1 MTTLNLLHFNDVY
14 RVQPFKLH
22 PKSPEII
29 DVTQWAA
36 MLDDV
41 RDQWPL
47 RPDGKRDGLV
57 LFSGDV
63 FSPSVESSVTRGSHM
78 VPVMNAIGPDVSL
91 TGNHDFDFGY
101 PHLSKLIQ
109 DTNFP
114 WLLSNIIDTETSR
127 VPEGLLEFYVFE
139 RSGVRVGVIGLVEKE
154 WIATV
159 STWPSNFQY
168 KDMAEVAVDLSKRLR
183 DPQGEHKCDI
193 IIALTHARV
202 PNDIALAKS
211 VYALSPSAQQ
221 SRSIDNMHGADII
234 FGGHDH
240 LYYVSRGVTSW
251 EGYDLNQ
258 EILGAEQ
265 DHGDI
270 LVIKSGTDFRDLSEV
285 TLELA
290 DTPGGSIR
298 RKVIKAI
305 RGKHHETKPGSKK
318 SERVAK
324 LLQDLLSSVSSA
336 LKAPVCKTAVELDL
350 RSSIIRVQE
359 TAAANWFADVLR
371 HAYDDA
377 LCLQTGGGSDGVFI
391 CAGTLRGD
399 SVYGPGQGPITLGDI
414 LEILPFEDPIVVLEL
429 DGEAIW
435 DALEASLSTW
445 PAQEGR
451 FPVISGFRVSWDSR
465 RPPGQ
470 RVLGVWLLQE
480 PSGGSTSTSPSRT
493 PIHSGSTSPVMSH
506 PSSATSSMSSLL
518 QSTMTAMAQ
527 PAAALVDGDPIPRVK
542 GGRMYSIVTREY
554 MAQGHDGFLPL
565 KGKKYL
571 VDDESGQMMS
581 AIVRK
586 YLLGCR
592 FVNRLS
598 RMQNMNNVSLLDP
611 ETTAVVSRERARQAH
626 AKADRRSRSKSRD
639 RLAAIRSL
647 SPSGKGKSSSTTPR
661 AASPTQR
668 AKSPAGRIGD
678 MWRRVA
684 GLALRWSRGHYR
696 DHLRVTGREHM
707 SAVDCFDGD
716 RMRKG
721 DFGADET
728 KEGKAHE
735 SEELNGVDEDL
746 VTIHPIVDGRLKDE
760 GRK

>member
-1 MTTLNLLHFNDVY
+1 MSILNILHFNDVY
-14 RVQPFKLH
+14 RVQPFKLN
-22 PKSPEII
+22 PKSPETI
-29 DVTQWAA
+29 DVTQWAS

-41 RDQWPL
+41 RDQWPQ

-101 PHLSKLIQ
+101 PHLSKLVK

-114 WLLSNIIDTETSR
+114 WILSNIIDTETSR
-127 VPEGLLEFYVFE
+127 VPEDLLEFYVFE
-139 RSGVRVGVIGLVEKE
+139 RAGVRVGVIGLVEKE

-159 STWPSNFQY
+159 STWPSNFKY
-168 KDMAEVAVDLSKRLR
+168 KDMAEVAIDLSKRLR
-183 DPQGEHKCDI
+183 DPEGEHKCDI

-211 VYALSPSAQQ
+211 IHALSPSAQEKEP
-221 SRSIDNMHGADII
+221 IDNVHGADII

-240 LYYVSRGVTSW
+240 LYYISKGVTSW
-251 EGYDLNQ
+251 EGFDTNQ
-258 EILGAEQ
+258 DVLGGEE

-270 LVIKSGTDFRDLSEV
+270 LVVKSGTDFRDLSEV

-290 DTPGGSIR
+290 DTPAGSVR
-298 RKVIKAI
+298 RKVIRAI
-305 RGKHHETKPGSKK
+305 RGKHHETKPDMKK
-318 SERVAK
+318 NERIAK
-324 LLQDLLSSVSSA
+324 LLESLLSSVSSA
-336 LKAPVCKTAVELDL
+336 LKAPICKTAVELDL
-350 RSSIIRVQE
+350 RSSLIRVQE

-377 LCLQTGGGSDGVFI
+377 LCLKTGGGSDGVFI

-399 SVYGPGQGPITLGDI
+399 SVYGPGVITLGDI

-429 DGEAIW
+429 DGETIW
-435 DALEASLSTW
+435 AALEASLETW

-480 PSGGSTSTSPSRT
+480 PSGGSTSTT
-493 PIHSGSTSPVMSH
+493 PTHSGASSPKV
-506 PSSATSSMSSLL
+506 PGSASSSMSNLL
-518 QSTMTAMAQ
+518 QTTMNNMGQ
-527 PAAALVDGDPIPRVK
+527 PAAGLVDGEPIKRVK
-542 GGRMYSIVTREY
+542 GGRMYKIVTREY

-565 KGKKYL
+565 KGNKYL
-571 VDDESGQMMS
+571 VDDESGQLMS

-586 YLLGCR
+586 YLLGCK
-592 FVNRLS
+592 FVNRLA
-598 RMQNMNNVSLLDP
+598 RIANVQHVSLLDP
-611 ETTAVVSRERARQAH
+611 ETAGVVSREKARQSH
-626 AKADRRSRSKSRD
+626 ALSRRSRSKSKD
-639 RLAAIRSL
+639 RLAAARS
-647 SPSGKGKSSSTTPR
+647 
-661 AASPTQR
+661 
-668 AKSPAGRIGD
+668 KSPASSLGGTPRSMSPGRAIGD
-678 MWRRVA
+678 MWKRVA

-696 DHLRVTGREHM
+696 DNMRVTGREHM
-707 SAVDCFDGD
+707 SDVDCFDGD

-721 DFGADET
+721 RFERDQTKGTKTADD
-728 KEGKAHE
+728 GKGGE
-735 SEELNGVDEDL
+735 NVELDGSEEDL
-746 VTIHPIVDGRLKDE
+746 ANIYPIVDGRLKDE

>member
-1 MTTLNLLHFNDVY
+1 MTTTLNLLHFNDVY
-14 RVQPFKLH
+14 RVQPFKLN
-22 PKSPEII
+22 PKSPETI
-29 DVTQWAA
+29 DVTQWTA
-36 MLDDV
+36 MLDDI

-78 VPVMNAIGPDVSL
+78 VPVMNAIGPDISL

-114 WLLSNIIDTETSR
+114 WILSNIIDTERGR
-127 VPEGLLEFYVFE
+127 VPEHLLEYYVFE
-139 RSGVRVGVIGLVEKE
+139 RSGVRIGVIGLVEKE
-154 WIATV
+154 WIGTV
-159 STWPSNFQY
+159 STWPSHFVY
-168 KDMAEVAVDLSKRLR
+168 KDMAEVALDLSKRLR
-183 DPQGEHKCDI
+183 DPAGEHRCDI

-202 PNDIALAKS
+202 PNDIKLAKS
-211 VYALSPSAQQ
+211 INASSPSAQE
-221 SRSIDNMHGADII
+221 SKPIHNLHGADII

-240 LYYVSRGVTSW
+240 LYYISRGVTSW
-251 EGYDLNQ
+251 ENYDLNQ
-258 EILGAEQ
+258 DILGGEE
-265 DHGDI
+265 DHGDVLI
-270 LVIKSGTDFRDLSEV
+270 VKSGTDFRDLSEI

-290 DTPGGSIR
+290 DTPEGSVR
-298 RKVIKAI
+298 RKVIKTI

-324 LLQDLLSSVSSA
+324 LLENLLSSVSSA
-336 LKAPVCKTAVELDL
+336 LKAPVCKTEVELDL

-399 SVYGPGQGPITLGDI
+399 SIYGPGLVTLGDI

-429 DGEAIW
+429 DGETIW
-435 DALEASLSTW
+435 AALEASLETW

-465 RPPGQ
+465 KPPGQ

-480 PSGGSTSTSPSRT
+480 PVGSSTNPTPS
-493 PIHSGSTSPVMSH
+493 HSGTASPVMQTG
-506 PSSATSSMSSLL
+506 SAASSMSSLL
-518 QSTMTAMAQ
+518 QSTMTAMSQ
-527 PAAALVDGDPIPRVK
+527 PAMELVDGEPIPRTK
-542 GGRMYSIVTREY
+542 GGRMYRIVTREY

-581 AIVRK
+581 SIVRK
-586 YLLGCR
+586 YLLGKRPSSC
-592 FVNRLS
+592 
-598 RMQNMNNVSLLDP
+598 
-611 ETTAVVSRERARQAH
+611 T
-626 AKADRRSRSKSRD
+626 
-639 RLAAIRSL
+639 LA
-647 SPSGKGKSSSTTPR
+647 G
-661 AASPTQR
+661 
-668 AKSPAGRIGD
+668 
-678 MWRRVA
+678 VA
-684 GLALRWSRGHYR
+684 PI
-696 DHLRVTGREHM
+696 T
-707 SAVDCFDGD
+707 
-716 RMRKG
+716 
-721 DFGADET
+721 DE
-728 KEGKAHE
+728 
-735 SEELNGVDEDL
+735 
-746 VTIHPIVDGRLKDE
+746 
-760 GRK
+760 

>member
-1 MTTLNLLHFNDVY
+1 MTRLDLLHFNDVY
-14 RVQPFKLH
+14 RVQPFKVH
-22 PKSPEII
+22 PKSPETI

-36 MLDDV
+36 MLDDI
-41 RDQWPL
+41 REQWPL

-78 VPVMNAIGPDVSL
+78 VPVMNAIGPDVTV

-114 WLLSNIIDTETSR
+114 WILSNIIDTETSR
-127 VPEGLLEFYVFE
+127 IPDHLHEYYVFE
-139 RSGVRVGVIGLVEKE
+139 RAGIRIGVIGLVEKE

-159 STWPSNFQY
+159 STWPPNFKY
-168 KDMAEVAVDLSKRLR
+168 KDMAEVALDLSERLR
-183 DPQGEHKCDI
+183 DPEGEYKCDI

-202 PNDIALAKS
+202 PNDIALAKK
-211 VYALSPSAQQ
+211 VNALSPSAQGTK
-221 SRSIDNMHGADII
+221 SIDDLHGVDVI

-240 LYYVSRGVTSW
+240 LYYISKGVTSW
-251 EGYDLNQ
+251 ENFDLDQ
-258 EILGAEQ
+258 EILGAEE
-265 DHGDI
+265 DHGDV

-290 DTPGGSIR
+290 DTPPGSVR
-298 RKVIKAI
+298 RKVIKEI

-318 SERVAK
+318 SERVVK
-324 LLQDLLSSVSSA
+324 LLEKLLSSVSSA
-336 LKAPVCKTAVELDL
+336 LKAPVAKTEVELDL

-377 LCLQTGGGSDGVFI
+377 LCVQTGGGSDGVFI

-399 SVYGPGQGPITLGDI
+399 SVYGPGLITLGDI

-429 DGEAIW
+429 DGETIW
-435 DALEASLSTW
+435 AALEASLETW

-480 PSGGSTSTSPSRT
+480 PSSGSESTSRSPSRT
-493 PIHSGSTSPVMSH
+493 PTHSGATSPALSH
-506 PSSATSSMSSLL
+506 PGSASSSMTSLL
-518 QSTMTAMAQ
+518 QSTMNAMAQ
-527 PAAALVDGDPIPRVK
+527 PSANLVDGDPIPRVK
-542 GGRMYSIVTREY
+542 GGRMYSIVTRQY
-554 MAQGHDGFLPL
+554 MADGHDGFLPL
-565 KGKKYL
+565 KGKRYL

-598 RMQNMNNVSLLDP
+598 RMASTNHVELLDP
-611 ETTAVVSRERARQAH
+611 ETPRVVSREKARQAH
-626 AKADRRSRSKSRD
+626 ATRRSRSKSRD
-639 RLAAIRSL
+639 RLSMLRSL
-647 SPSGKGKSSSTTPR
+647 SPTRGKGDNTPR
-661 AASPTQR
+661 AKSPVQR

-696 DHLRVTGREHM
+696 DHLRVSGREHM

-716 RMRKG
+716 KMRKG
-721 DFGADET
+721 EFEGEKAKLPDD
-728 KEGKAHE
+728 KEQQT
-735 SEELNGVDEDL
+735 EEFDGSQEDL
-746 VTIHPIVDGRLKDE
+746 IVIHPIVDGRLKDE